1 MELAMM
7 QRMASDDVRWHQYG
21 DVWLALAL
29 AEQPAQELG
38 FHSTPQPC
46 NDKESVCQLVEQWK
60 FDRVFVCL
68 ILSAVLS
75 QGVLLISEY
84 DLPTIALVVAGPKC
98 SFLNS
103 QRAG

>member
-1 MELAMM
+1 
-7 QRMASDDVRWHQYG
+7 MASDDVRWHQYG

-29 AEQPAQELG
+29 VEQPAQELD

-84 DLPTIALVVAGPKC
+84 DVPTTALLVGGPEY
-98 SFLNS
+98 SIPNS
-103 QRAG
+103 QHAG